1 MLAEPPFS
9 ILDNFSKVDDAIDV
23 NAEIADAILATGLA
37 SFGLPVSPTPDDPV
51 RNWHGTANAS
61 DVNKAHSTIR
71 QLYRDWSCE
80 GAREQEVCY
89 GPVLRALHNEFGD
102 RTAQEEIKV
111 LVPGAGLGRLVFQVC
126 MNGFAAEGNEISYH
140 QLMASSWVLNHTA
153 GPKQHALYPF
163 ALHFSNLRSREQQ
176 LQKVLIPDVHPAT
189 ALMEADPNAVGTMGM
204 SAADFTVAYR
214 SESNREAFHAV
225 TTVFFIDTA
234 PNLIRYIEA
243 IHNCLK
249 PNGIWVNVGPLLWHF
264 EDGKSHNEQQPEG
277 IGEPGNVELTEE
289 EVLCLVERMGFTV
302 ETRPSQDGPECGY
315 IQDPR
320 SMLQNNY
327 RPSVWTARKKQ

>member
-1 MLAEPPFS
+1 
-9 ILDNFSKVDDAIDV
+9 
-23 NAEIADAILATGLA
+23 
-37 SFGLPVSPTPDDPV
+37 
-51 RNWHGTANAS
+51 
-61 DVNKAHSTIR
+61 
-71 QLYRDWSCE
+71 
-80 GAREQEVCY
+80 
-89 GPVLRALHNEFGD
+89 
-102 RTAQEEIKV
+102 
-111 LVPGAGLGRLVFQVC
+111 
-126 MNGFAAEGNEISYH
+126 
-140 QLMASSWVLNHTA
+140 MASSWVLNNTT
-153 GPKQHALYPF
+153 GPKQHTLYPF
-163 ALHFSNLRSREQQ
+163 ALHFSNLHSREQQ
-176 LQKVLIPDVHPAT
+176 LQKVLIPDVHPGT

-234 PNLIRYIEA
+234 PNLIRYVEA

-277 IGEPGNVELTEE
+277 IAEPGNVELTEE

-302 ETRPSQDGPECGY
+302 EMRPSQDGPECGY

-320 SMLQNNY
+320 SMLQNKY